1 MDVVRRGIEA
11 LRGNL
16 SLESVPGRGLSVSMR
31 IPLSLALIQGF
42 GVQLGQETYIVPVDA
57 IRECIDLED
66 ERGLRSDEGGVIE
79 LRGRPLPF
87 IDLAR
92 QLGAYRD
99 PTSRRAVV
107 VLEHGGLRAGL
118 DVDALLGEVQTVI
131 KPLGPLFASLK
142 NVAGSAVM
150 HDGRVALVL
159 DVGNLL
165 RAVAA

>member
-1 MDVVRRGIEA
+1 
-11 LRGNL
+11 
-16 SLESVPGRGLSVSMR
+16 
-31 IPLSLALIQGF
+31 
-42 GVQLGQETYIVPVDA
+42 
-57 IRECIDLED
+57 
-66 ERGLRSDEGGVIE
+66 
-79 LRGRPLPF
+79 PLPF

-92 QLGAYRD
+92 QLGASRNLS
-99 PTSRRAVV
+99 SRRAVV

-131 KPLGPLFASLK
+131 KPLGPLFTSLK